1 MVVKSFITMAPAPLL
16 CKFLWVK
23 TDWLSLTNVPAYFG
37 RVSIAMKKC
46 FNCGKKMF
54 YNVGLYRLSRFWT
67 FFKSLSFKT
76 SLKMFKSSPTGC
88 SSSSSAPS
96 PEVWCQCHKKFTSS
110 WKMLVSH
117 VFIQLCLNEAD
128 PLKSSS
134 ILINLFQNKVLI
146 HKSRCKATSLLIPN

>member
-1 MVVKSFITMAPAPLL
+1 MMAVKSFITMAPAPLL
-16 CKFLWVK
+16 CNFLWVM

-37 RVSIAMKKC
+37 RASIAMKKC
-46 FNCGKKMF
+46 FNCDKKMF
-54 YNVGLYRLSRFWT
+54 YNVGLNRLSRFWT

-110 WKMLVSH
+110 LTMLVSH
-117 VFIQLCLNEAD
+117 AFTQISLNEAD
-128 PLKSSS
+128 TLRSSS
-134 ILINLFQNKVLI
+134 ILIYFISEQSIYTQK
-146 HKSRCKATSLLIPN
+146 